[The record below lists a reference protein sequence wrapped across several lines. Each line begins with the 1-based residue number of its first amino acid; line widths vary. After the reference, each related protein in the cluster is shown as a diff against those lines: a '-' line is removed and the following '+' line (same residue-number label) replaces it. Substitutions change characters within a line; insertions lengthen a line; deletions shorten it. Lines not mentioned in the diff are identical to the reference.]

1 MREHFLHITRY
12 FGRIVGVLF
21 ALLVGQYSLAVL
33 LSCIIVFFIIGW
45 GVDSFVVPRV
55 KANREYDE
63 LMHKVTI
70 ATLRLLGFVAK
81 SDGRISL
88 TEIRTIQHITNLPNT
103 DYVLSRAIIENTAKL
118 PSGAFVKEA
127 QVLYAQLQHNTP
139 LLEKI
144 VSWQFIVAMRDGG
157 IRRGQVAIIK
167 ATAAIFNLS
176 SGFIAKLE
184 RDLGDPEEE
193 YLNID
198 NHPDPLGGD
207 DAYAILNVEESA
219 PWVAIKKQYRALIV
233 EHHPDKLPQSASLTE
248 KEAAAQQ
255 MTRINAAYAVLKKS
269 HTKK

>member
-1 MREHFLHITRY
+1 MTRY

-21 ALLVGQYSLAVL
+21 ALMVGQYSLTVL
-33 LSCIIVFFIIGW
+33 LSCIIVFFIVGW
-45 GVDSFVVPRV
+45 GVDSLVLPRI
-55 KANREYDE
+55 KENREYDE

-88 TEIRTIQHITNLPNT
+88 TEIRSIQHITNLPHT

-127 QVLYAQLQHNTP
+127 QVLYEEFRHDKA
-139 LLEKI
+139 LLEEI

-157 IRRGQVAIIK
+157 IRRGQAAIIK

-184 RDLGDPEEE
+184 NDLGDPEEE
-193 YLNID
+193 YLNPD
-198 NHPDPLGGD
+198 NYPDPLGGD
-207 DAYAILNVEESA
+207 DAYSILNVEEFA
-219 PWVAIKKQYRALIV
+219 PWATIKKQYRALIV
-233 EHHPDKLPQSASLTE
+233 AHHPDKLPQSASLAE
-248 KEAAAQQ
+248 KEAAAKQ
-255 MTRINAAYAVLKKS
+255 MTRINAAYAVLKKEHS
-269 HTKK
+269 KK